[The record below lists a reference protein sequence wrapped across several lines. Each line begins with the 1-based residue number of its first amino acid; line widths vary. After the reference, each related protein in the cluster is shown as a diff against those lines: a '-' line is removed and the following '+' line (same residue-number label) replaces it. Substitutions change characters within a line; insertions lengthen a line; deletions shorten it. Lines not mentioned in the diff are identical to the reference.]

1 MWVSWCK
8 NKSFWHRFTCTD
20 VDGDED
26 VDVEGDLDTDL
37 ELSDSE
43 MNEEPME
50 MSDERMFHS
59 GLDSGD
65 AGVARVPPDFG
76 GLEKGWSLIS
86 PHRS

>member
-1 MWVSWCK
+1 
-8 NKSFWHRFTCTD
+8 
-20 VDGDED
+20 
-26 VDVEGDLDTDL
+26 
-37 ELSDSE
+37 

-76 GLEKGWSLIS
+76 GLEKG
-86 PHRS
+86 